1 MELKKTI
8 EKATLGKALLFT
20 IIFVML
26 YILINFTPVGVSG
39 LLKITNGANILD
51 FEFGYSRDKAYHM
64 IAALGEDGRS
74 FYLTK
79 IIPMD
84 FPFPFAY
91 MLCYAGWIS
100 LLIKYIA
107 PLSAAKYLTFVPLFA
122 MLFDWLEN
130 LGIILMLSN
139 YPNMPLLAIYTA
151 SISGILKTLFT
162 LGSISIILVSLTV
175 YIVKKKRKG

>member
-1 MELKKTI
+1 MKKII

-20 IIFVML
+20 IIFIVM
-26 YILINFTPVGVSG
+26 YIIINFTSVGVTG
-39 LLKITNGANILD
+39 LLKITNGASILD
-51 FEFGYSRDKAYHM
+51 FEFGYSMDKANHM
-64 IAALGEDGRS
+64 LTVLGEDGRR

-79 IIPMD
+79 IIPID

-100 LLIKYIA
+100 LLVKYIA

-122 MLFDWLEN
+122 MLFDWIEN
-130 LGIILMLSN
+130 IGIILMLSN
-139 YPNMPLLAIYTA
+139 YPNMPMLAIYTA

-162 LGSISIILVSLTV
+162 LGSISIILVSLTIYFV
-175 YIVKKKRKG
+175 NIKRKR